1 LLNVYDLRVLPPYL
15 SKLKKKLLRP
25 TREIELETKKISKL
39 VWNYALPAIVGTM
52 VNATY
57 NIVDRVFIGQGVG
70 ALAISGLAVTFPV
83 MNLTA
88 ALGMLVGAGAS
99 SRISINLGKKDPE
112 RAEKILGNSFLL
124 TILLN
129 VVFITLLMV
138 FLEPILMAFGASEE
152 TYPYARDYLQIIL
165 PGNIFVTMTYSFNSM
180 MRASGYPQKAMYTM
194 LIGAALNIIL
204 DPIFIFVFG
213 MGIAGVAWA
222 TIISM
227 FIGMLFVM
235 HHFTRKT
242 TTLRLRKKNMRF
254 EKDILIAIV
263 SIGLSPFF
271 MQVAA
276 SGVAVL
282 MNTSLKNYG
291 GDLAIGAYG
300 ILMSLLMLITMFVIG
315 LNQGLQPIIGYN
327 YGAEI
332 YERVKATF
340 YYGIKIATIVT
351 TLGFLFGVFFPRLFA
366 QAFTSDLQLL
376 DLAENAMRISIL
388 AFPLVGFQVVISGY
402 FQSIGQA
409 KKSIILSLSRQLIF
423 LIPSII
429 ILPRMFGLDGVWAA
443 TPVSDFLASLLAFTF
458 FIRQRK
464 VLKQLISKQRY

>member
-1 LLNVYDLRVLPPYL
+1 M
-15 SKLKKKLLRP
+15 RP
-25 TREIELETKKISKL
+25 AREIELETKKISKL
-39 VWNYALPAIVGTM
+39 VWDYALPAIIGTM

-83 MNLTA
+83 MNLIA

-124 TILLN
+124 TIVLN
-129 VVFITLLMV
+129 LIFITLLMI

-204 DPIFIFVFG
+204 DPIFIFVFD

-222 TIISM
+222 TVISM

-235 HHFTRKT
+235 YHFTRKT
-242 TTLRLRKKNMRF
+242 TTLRLRKKNIRF

-300 ILMSLLMLITMFVIG
+300 ILVSLIMLITMFVIG

-332 YERVKATF
+332 YDRVKAAF
-340 YYGIKIATIVT
+340 YYGVKIATVVT
-351 TLGFLFGVFFPRLFA
+351 TLGFVFGVFFPRVFA
-366 QAFTSDLQLL
+366 RAFTSDPQLL
-376 DLAENAMRISIL
+376 DLAENAMRISIV

-409 KKSIILSLSRQLIF
+409 KKSIILSLSRQIIF

-443 TPVSDFLASLLAFTF
+443 TPFSDFLASLLAFTF

-464 VLKQLISKQRY
+464 VLNQLMNK

>member
-1 LLNVYDLRVLPPYL
+1 MR
-15 SKLKKKLLRP
+15 S
-25 TREIELETKKISKL
+25 TREIELETKKVSKL
-39 VWNYALPAIVGTM
+39 VWDYALPAIIGTM

-57 NIVDRVFIGQGVG
+57 NIIDRVFIGQGVG

-99 SRISINLGKKDPE
+99 SRISINLGKKNHE

-124 TILLN
+124 TVVLN
-129 VVFITLLMV
+129 LVFMTLLMI
-138 FLEPILMAFGASEE
+138 FLEPILMAFGASEQ
-152 TYPYARDYLQIIL
+152 TYPFAKEYLQIIL
-165 PGNIFVTMTYSFNSM
+165 PGNIFVTMTFSFNSM

-194 LIGAALNIIL
+194 LIGAFLNIIL
-204 DPIFIFVFG
+204 DPIFIFVFD
-213 MGIAGVAWA
+213 MGIAGAAWA

-227 FIGMLFVM
+227 FIGMIFVM
-235 HHFTRKT
+235 NHFTSKSS
-242 TTLRLRKKNMRF
+242 TLRLRKKNIRF
-254 EKDILIAIV
+254 EKSILIAIV

-300 ILMSLLMLITMFVIG
+300 ILMSMFMLIIMFVIG

-332 YERVKATF
+332 YSRVKAVF
-340 YYGIKIATIVT
+340 YYGIKIATVVT
-351 TLGFLFGVFFPRLFA
+351 SMGFLLGMFFPRLFA
-366 QAFTSDLQLL
+366 RAFTSDVQLL
-376 DLAENAMRISIL
+376 ALAENALRISII
-388 AFPLVGFQVVISGY
+388 AFPLVGFQIVISGY

-409 KKSIILSLSRQLIF
+409 KKSIILSLSRQIIF
-423 LIPSII
+423 LIPSIL
-429 ILPRMFGLDGVWAA
+429 ILPRLLGLNGVWAA
-443 TPVSDFLASLLAFTF
+443 TPVSDFLASMLAFIF
-458 FIRQRK
+458 FIRQRNI
-464 VLKQLISKQRY
+464 LKSLIRESESKPIF

>member
-1 LLNVYDLRVLPPYL
+1 M
-15 SKLKKKLLRP
+15 RP

-57 NIVDRVFIGQGVG
+57 NIIDRVFIGQGVG

-88 ALGMLVGAGAS
+88 ALGMLDGAGAS

-124 TILLN
+124 TIVLN
-129 VVFITLLMV
+129 LIFITLLMI

-194 LIGAALNIIL
+194 LIGAFLNIIL

-235 HHFTRKT
+235 YHFTRKT
-242 TTLRLRKKNMRF
+242 TTLRLRKKNIRF
-254 EKDILIAIV
+254 EKDILVAII

-332 YERVKATF
+332 YDRVKAAF
-340 YYGIKIATIVT
+340 YYGIKIATVVT
-351 TLGFLFGVFFPRLFA
+351 TLGFLFGVFYPRVFA
-366 QAFTSDLQLL
+366 RAFTSDLQLL
-376 DLAENAMRISIL
+376 DLAENAMRISIV

-429 ILPRMFGLDGVWAA
+429 ILPRFFGLNGVWAA
-443 TPVSDFLASLLAFTF
+443 TPVSDFMAALLAFYF

-464 VLKQLISKQRY
+464 ILKKMISKQRQ

>member
-1 LLNVYDLRVLPPYL
+1 M
-15 SKLKKKLLRP
+15 RP

-39 VWNYALPAIVGTM
+39 VWDYALPAIIGTM

-57 NIVDRVFIGQGVG
+57 NIVDRIFIGQGVG
-70 ALAISGLAVTFPV
+70 SLAISGLAVTFPV
-83 MNLTA
+83 MNLVA

-99 SRISINLGKKDPE
+99 SRISISLGRKDPE

-124 TILLN
+124 TIVLN
-129 VVFITLLMV
+129 LVFITLLMV
-138 FLEPILMAFGASEE
+138 FLEPILMAFGASEQ
-152 TYPYARDYLQIIL
+152 TYPYAKEYLQIIL

-180 MRASGYPQKAMYTM
+180 MRASGYPKKAMYTM
-194 LIGAALNIIL
+194 LIGAVLNIAL

-213 MGIAGVAWA
+213 MGIGGVAWA

-235 HHFTRKT
+235 YHFTRKSSS
-242 TTLRLRKKNMRF
+242 LRLRRKNIRF
-254 EKDILIAIV
+254 EKNILIAIV

-276 SGVAVL
+276 SSVAVL
-282 MNTSLKNYG
+282 MNTSLKSYG

-300 ILMSLLMLITMFVIG
+300 ILLSLFMLIVMFVIG

-332 YERVKATF
+332 YSRVKTAF
-340 YYGIKIATIVT
+340 YYGIKIATVVT
-351 TLGFLFGVFFPRLFA
+351 TIGFLFGMFLPRLFA
-366 QAFTSDLQLL
+366 RAFTSDAQLL
-376 DLAENAMRISIL
+376 ALAENAMQISIV
-388 AFPLVGFQVVISGY
+388 AFPVVGFQIVLSGY

-409 KKSIILSLSRQLIF
+409 KKSIILSLSRQIIF

-429 ILPRMFGLDGVWAA
+429 ILPRIFGLDGVWAA
-443 TPVSDFLASLLAFTF
+443 TPVSDLLAMILAVYF
-458 FIRQRK
+458 FIREKNVFK
-464 VLKQLISKQRY
+464 VLKDSDRG

>member
-1 LLNVYDLRVLPPYL
+1 MRTN
-15 SKLKKKLLRP
+15 
-25 TREIELETKKISKL
+25 REIELENKKINKL
-39 VWNYALPAIVGTM
+39 VWDYALPAIVGTM

-57 NIVDRVFIGQGVG
+57 NIVDRIFIGQGVG

-88 ALGMLVGAGAS
+88 AMGMLVGAGAS
-99 SRISINLGKKDPE
+99 SRISINLGKKDHK
-112 RAEKILGNSFLL
+112 RAERILGNSFVL

-129 VVFITLLMV
+129 AIFITLLMIY
-138 FLEPILMAFGASEE
+138 LEPILMAFGASEE

-165 PGNIFVTMTYSFNSM
+165 PGNIFATMTFSFNSM
-180 MRASGYPQKAMYTM
+180 MRASGYPEKAMYTM
-194 LIGAALNIIL
+194 LIGAILNIIL
-204 DPIFIFVFG
+204 DPIFIFVFD

-227 FIGMLFVM
+227 LIGMLFVM
-235 HHFTRKT
+235 HHFTRKST
-242 TTLRLRKKNMRF
+242 SLRLRKKNMRF
-254 EKDILIAIV
+254 EKEILIAIV

-282 MNTSLKNYG
+282 MNTSLKAYG

-300 ILMSLLMLITMFVIG
+300 ILLSMFMLIIMFVIG

-327 YGAEI
+327 YGAEQ
-332 YERVKATF
+332 YNRVKKTL
-340 YYGIKIATIVT
+340 YYGIKAATVVT
-351 TLGFLFGVFFPRLFA
+351 TSGFLFGIIFPRTFA
-366 QAFTSDLQLL
+366 HAFTSDKQLL

-388 AFPLVGFQVVISGY
+388 SFPLVGFQIVISGY

-409 KKSIILSLSRQLIF
+409 AKSIILSLSRQLIF
-423 LIPSII
+423 LVPSII
-429 ILPRMFGLDGVWAA
+429 LLPPFFGLNGVWAA
-443 TPVSDFLASLLAFTF
+443 TPVSDFLASVLAFLF
-458 FIRQRK
+458 FMRQRK
-464 VLKQLISKQRY
+464 ILTKLINPLSTQK

>member
-1 LLNVYDLRVLPPYL
+1 MR
-15 SKLKKKLLRP
+15 SI
-25 TREIELETKKISKL
+25 REIELETKKVSKL
-39 VWNYALPAIVGTM
+39 VWDYALPAIIGTM

-99 SRISINLGKKDPE
+99 SRISINLGKKDHK

-124 TILLN
+124 TIVLN
-129 VVFITLLMV
+129 LIFITLLMI
-138 FLEPILMAFGASEE
+138 FLEPILMAFGASKE
-152 TYPYARDYLQIIL
+152 TYPFARDYLQIIL

-194 LIGAALNIIL
+194 LIGAFLNIIL

-227 FIGMLFVM
+227 FLGMLFVM
-235 HHFTRKT
+235 HHFTRKSSS
-242 TTLRLRKKNMRF
+242 LRLRKKNIRF
-254 EKDILIAIV
+254 EKSILIAIV

-282 MNTSLKNYG
+282 MNTSLKSYG

-300 ILMSLLMLITMFVIG
+300 ILMSMFMLIIMFVIG

-332 YERVKATF
+332 YSRVRAAF
-340 YYGIKIATIVT
+340 YYGIKIATVVT
-351 TLGFLFGVFFPRLFA
+351 SLGFLLGMFFPRLFA
-366 QAFTSDLQLL
+366 RAFTSDVQLL
-376 DLAENAMRISIL
+376 DLAENALRISIV
-388 AFPLVGFQVVISGY
+388 AFPLVGFQIVISGY

-409 KKSIILSLSRQLIF
+409 KKSIILSLSRQMIF

-429 ILPRMFGLDGVWAA
+429 ILPRLFGLNGVWAA
-443 TPVSDFLASLLAFTF
+443 TPVSDFLAALLALTF
-458 FIRQRK
+458 FLRQRK
-464 VLKQLISKQRY
+464 ILKELVNNERV

>member
-1 LLNVYDLRVLPPYL
+1 M
-15 SKLKKKLLRP
+15 RP

-39 VWNYALPAIVGTM
+39 VWDYALPAIVGTM

-83 MNLTA
+83 MNLIA

-124 TILLN
+124 TIVLN
-129 VVFITLLMV
+129 LVFITLLMI

-152 TYPYARDYLQIIL
+152 TYPFARDYLQIIL

-222 TIISM
+222 TVISM

-235 HHFTRKT
+235 YHFTRKA
-242 TTLRLRKKNMRF
+242 TTLRLRKKNIRF
-254 EKDILIAIV
+254 EKNILIAIV

-300 ILMSLLMLITMFVIG
+300 ILVSLIMLITMFVIG

-332 YERVKATF
+332 YDRVKAAF
-340 YYGIKIATIVT
+340 YYGVKISTVVT
-351 TLGFLFGVFFPRLFA
+351 TLGFVFGVFFPRVFA
-366 QAFTSDLQLL
+366 RAFTSDPQLL
-376 DLAENAMRISIL
+376 DLAENAMRISIV

-409 KKSIILSLSRQLIF
+409 KKSIILSLSRQIIF

-443 TPVSDFLASLLAFTF
+443 TPVSDFLASLLALTF
-458 FIRQRK
+458 FIRQRN
-464 VLKQLISKQRY
+464 VLNELIGRQRK

>member
-1 LLNVYDLRVLPPYL
+1 M
-15 SKLKKKLLRP
+15 RP
-25 TREIELETKKISKL
+25 AREIKLETKKVSKL
-39 VWNYALPAIVGTM
+39 VWDYALPAIIGTM

-57 NIVDRVFIGQGVG
+57 NIVDRIFIGQGVG

-99 SRISINLGKKDPE
+99 SRISINLGKKDHK

-124 TILLN
+124 TIVFNL
-129 VVFITLLMV
+129 VFITLLMV
-138 FLEPILMAFGASEE
+138 YLEPILMAFGASEE

-194 LIGAALNIIL
+194 LIGAVLNMIL

-213 MGIAGVAWA
+213 MGIGGVAWA
-222 TIISM
+222 TVISM
-227 FIGMLFVM
+227 IIGMLFVM
-235 HHFTRKT
+235 HHFTRKSSS
-242 TTLRLRKKNMRF
+242 LRLRKKNIRF
-254 EKDILIAIV
+254 EKDILIAII

-282 MNTSLKNYG
+282 MNTSLKAYG

-300 ILMSLLMLITMFVIG
+300 ILMSLFMLIIMFVIG
-315 LNQGLQPIIGYN
+315 VNQGLQPIIGYN

-332 YERVKATF
+332 YSRVKTAF
-340 YYGIKIATIVT
+340 YYGIKIATVVT
-351 TLGFLFGVFFPRLFA
+351 TLGFLLGMFAPRLFA
-366 QAFTSDLQLL
+366 RAFTSDVQLL
-376 DLAENAMRISIL
+376 DLAENAMRISIV
-388 AFPLVGFQVVISGY
+388 AFPIVGFQIVISGF

-409 KKSIILSLSRQLIF
+409 KKSILLSLSRQIIF

-429 ILPRMFGLDGVWAA
+429 VLPRIFGLNGVWAA
-443 TPVSDFLASLLAFTF
+443 TPVSDFLASVLAAYLFYREIKIF
-458 FIRQRK
+458 RK
-464 VLKQLISKQRY
+464 LEEKSK

>member
-1 LLNVYDLRVLPPYL
+1 M
-15 SKLKKKLLRP
+15 RP
-25 TREIELETKKISKL
+25 TREIEFETKKISKL
-39 VWNYALPAIVGTM
+39 VWDYALPAIIGTM

-57 NIVDRVFIGQGVG
+57 NIVDRIFIGQGVG

-99 SRISINLGKKDPE
+99 SRISISLGKRDHE

-124 TILLN
+124 TIALN
-129 VVFITLLMV
+129 LVFITLLMI

-152 TYPYARDYLQIIL
+152 TYPFARDYLQIIL

-194 LIGAALNIIL
+194 LIGAFLNIIL

-227 FIGMLFVM
+227 FLGMLFVM

-242 TTLRLRKKNMRF
+242 SSLRLKRKNIRF
-254 EKDILIAIV
+254 EKSILIAII

-282 MNTSLKNYG
+282 MNTSLKTYG

-300 ILMSLLMLITMFVIG
+300 ILLSMFMLIIMFVIG

-327 YGAEI
+327 YGAES
-332 YERVKATF
+332 YPRVKATF
-340 YYGIKIATIVT
+340 YYGLKIATVVT
-351 TLGFLFGVFFPRLFA
+351 TAGFLLGIFFPRLFA
-366 QAFTSDLQLL
+366 RAFTSDVQLL
-376 DLAENAMRISIL
+376 DLAENALRISIL
-388 AFPLVGFQVVISGY
+388 AFPLVGFQVVLSGF

-429 ILPRMFGLDGVWAA
+429 ILPRLFGLNGVWAA
-443 TPVSDFLASLLAFTF
+443 TPVSDFMGALLAAYF
-458 FIRQRK
+458 FWRQIK
-464 VLKQLISKQRY
+464 VFRTLEQSNRI

>member
-1 LLNVYDLRVLPPYL
+1 M
-15 SKLKKKLLRP
+15 RP

-39 VWNYALPAIVGTM
+39 VWDYALPAIVGTM

-83 MNLTA
+83 MNLIA

-124 TILLN
+124 TIVLN
-129 VVFITLLMV
+129 LVFITLLMI

-222 TIISM
+222 TVISM
-227 FIGMLFVM
+227 FIGMIFVM
-235 HHFTRKT
+235 YHFTRKT

-300 ILMSLLMLITMFVIG
+300 ILVSLIMLITMFVIG

-327 YGAEI
+327 YGAQI
-332 YERVKATF
+332 YDRVKAAF
-340 YYGIKIATIVT
+340 YYGVKIATVVT
-351 TLGFLFGVFFPRLFA
+351 TLGFVFGVFFPRVFA
-366 QAFTSDLQLL
+366 RAFTSDPQLL
-376 DLAENAMRISIL
+376 DLAENAMRISIV
-388 AFPLVGFQVVISGY
+388 AFPLVGFQVVVSGY

-409 KKSIILSLSRQLIF
+409 KKSIILSLSRQIIF

-443 TPVSDFLASLLAFTF
+443 TPVSDFLASLLALTF
-458 FIRQRK
+458 FIRQRNI
-464 VLKQLISKQRY
+464 LNQLINSRVSNF

>member
-1 LLNVYDLRVLPPYL
+1 
-15 SKLKKKLLRP
+15 
-25 TREIELETKKISKL
+25 
-39 VWNYALPAIVGTM
+39 
-52 VNATY
+52 
-57 NIVDRVFIGQGVG
+57 
-70 ALAISGLAVTFPV
+70 
-83 MNLTA
+83 
-88 ALGMLVGAGAS
+88 
-99 SRISINLGKKDPE
+99 
-112 RAEKILGNSFLL
+112 
-124 TILLN
+124 
-129 VVFITLLMV
+129 
-138 FLEPILMAFGASEE
+138 
-152 TYPYARDYLQIIL
+152 
-165 PGNIFVTMTYSFNSM
+165 MTYSFNSM

-222 TIISM
+222 TVISM

-235 HHFTRKT
+235 YHFTRKT
-242 TTLRLRKKNMRF
+242 TSLRLRRKNIRF
-254 EKDILIAIV
+254 EKNILIAIV

-300 ILMSLLMLITMFVIG
+300 ILVSLIMLITMFVIG

-327 YGAEI
+327 YGAEK
-332 YERVKATF
+332 YDRVKAAF
-340 YYGIKIATIVT
+340 YYGVKIATVVT
-351 TLGFLFGVFFPRLFA
+351 TIGFIFGVFFPRIFA
-366 QAFTSDLQLL
+366 RAFTSDVQLL
-376 DLAENAMRISIL
+376 DLAENAMRISIV
-388 AFPLVGFQVVISGY
+388 AFPFVGFQVVMSGY

-423 LIPSII
+423 LTPSII

-443 TPVSDFLASLLAFTF
+443 TPVSDFLASLLALTF

-464 VLKQLISKQRY
+464 ILNQMISKKGK

>member
-1 LLNVYDLRVLPPYL
+1 M
-15 SKLKKKLLRP
+15 RP
-25 TREIELETKKISKL
+25 TREIELETKKVSKL
-39 VWNYALPAIVGTM
+39 VWDYALPAIIGTM

-99 SRISINLGKKDPE
+99 SRISINLGKKDHK

-129 VVFITLLMV
+129 LVFITLLMI
-138 FLEPILMAFGASEE
+138 FLEPILMAFGASEQ
-152 TYPYARDYLQIIL
+152 TLPYARDYLQIIL

-194 LIGAALNIIL
+194 LIGAFLNMIL
-204 DPIFIFVFG
+204 DPIFIFVFD

-222 TIISM
+222 TVISM
-227 FIGMLFVM
+227 FLGMLFVM
-235 HHFTRKT
+235 HHFTRKSSS
-242 TTLRLRKKNMRF
+242 LRLRKKNLRF

-300 ILMSLLMLITMFVIG
+300 VLMSLLMLISMFVIG

-332 YERVKATF
+332 YDRVKAAF
-340 YYGIKIATIVT
+340 YYGIKIATVVT
-351 TLGFLFGVFFPRLFA
+351 TFGFLFGMFFPRLFA
-366 QAFTSDLQLL
+366 RAFTSDVQLL
-376 DLAENAMRISIL
+376 DLAENAMRISIV
-388 AFPLVGFQVVISGY
+388 AFPLVGFQIVISGY

-409 KKSIILSLSRQLIF
+409 KKSIILSLSRQIIF
-423 LIPSII
+423 LIPSILV
-429 ILPRMFGLDGVWAA
+429 LPGLFGLNGVWAA
-443 TPVSDFLASLLAFTF
+443 TPVSDFLAAILAFTF
-458 FIRQRK
+458 LVRQRK
-464 VLKQLISKQRY
+464 VLKQLIKRQRG

>member
-1 LLNVYDLRVLPPYL
+1 M
-15 SKLKKKLLRP
+15 RP

-39 VWNYALPAIVGTM
+39 VWDYALPAIVGTM

-70 ALAISGLAVTFPV
+70 AIAISGLAVTFPV

-99 SRISINLGKKDPE
+99 SRISINLGKRDHK

-124 TILLN
+124 TIVLN
-129 VVFITLLMV
+129 LVFITLLMV
-138 FLEPILMAFGASEE
+138 FLDPILMAFGASEQ
-152 TYPYARDYLQIIL
+152 TLPYARDYLRIIL

-194 LIGAALNIIL
+194 LIGAVLNIIL
-204 DPIFIFVFG
+204 DPIFIFVFD

-222 TIISM
+222 TVISM
-227 FIGMLFVM
+227 FLGMIFVM
-235 HHFTRKT
+235 HHFTRKSSS
-242 TTLRLRKKNMRF
+242 LRLRKKNIRF

-282 MNTSLKNYG
+282 MNTSLKSYG

-300 ILMSLLMLITMFVIG
+300 IMMSLLMLISMFVIG

-327 YGAEI
+327 YGAEV
-332 YERVKATF
+332 YDRVKAAF
-340 YYGIKIATIVT
+340 YYGVKIATVVT
-351 TLGFLFGVFFPRLFA
+351 TLGFLFGIFFPRMFA
-366 QAFTSDLQLL
+366 QAFTSDVELL
-376 DLAENAMRISIL
+376 DLAENAMRISIV
-388 AFPLVGFQVVISGY
+388 AFPLVGFQIVMSGY

-409 KKSIILSLSRQLIF
+409 KKSIILSLSRQIIF

-429 ILPRMFGLDGVWAA
+429 LLPRLFDLDGVWAA
-443 TPVSDFLASLLAFTF
+443 TPVSDFLASLLALTF

-464 VLKQLISKQRY
+464 VLKQLISRARR

>member
-1 LLNVYDLRVLPPYL
+1 M
-15 SKLKKKLLRP
+15 RP

-39 VWNYALPAIVGTM
+39 VWDYALPAIIGTM

-57 NIVDRVFIGQGVG
+57 NIVDRIFIGQGVG

-99 SRISINLGKKDPE
+99 SRISISLGKRDHE

-124 TILLN
+124 TIALN
-129 VVFITLLMV
+129 LVFITLLMI

-152 TYPYARDYLQIIL
+152 TYPFARDYLQIIL

-194 LIGAALNIIL
+194 LIGAFLNIIL

-227 FIGMLFVM
+227 FLGMLFVM
-235 HHFTRKT
+235 HHFTRKSSS
-242 TTLRLRKKNMRF
+242 LRLKRKNLRF
-254 EKDILIAIV
+254 EKSILIAIV

-282 MNTSLKNYG
+282 MNTSLKTYG

-300 ILMSLLMLITMFVIG
+300 ILLSMFMLIIMFVIG

-327 YGAEI
+327 YGAES
-332 YERVKATF
+332 YPRVKATF
-340 YYGIKIATIVT
+340 FYGIKIATVVT
-351 TLGFLFGVFFPRLFA
+351 TAGFLLGVFFPRLFA
-366 QAFTSDLQLL
+366 RAFTSDVQLL
-376 DLAENAMRISIL
+376 NLAENALRISIL
-388 AFPLVGFQVVISGY
+388 AFPLVGFQVVLSGF

-429 ILPRMFGLDGVWAA
+429 ILPRLFGLNGVWAA
-443 TPVSDFLASLLAFTF
+443 TPVSDFMGALLAAYF
-458 FIRQRK
+458 FWRQIK
-464 VLKQLISKQRY
+464 VFRSLEQSNRI

>member
-1 LLNVYDLRVLPPYL
+1 
-15 SKLKKKLLRP
+15 LRP

>member
-1 LLNVYDLRVLPPYL
+1 
-15 SKLKKKLLRP
+15 
-25 TREIELETKKISKL
+25 
-39 VWNYALPAIVGTM
+39 M

-83 MNLTA
+83 MNLIA

-124 TILLN
+124 TIVLN
-129 VVFITLLMV
+129 LVFITLLMI

-152 TYPYARDYLQIIL
+152 TYPFARDYLQIIL

-222 TIISM
+222 TVISM

-235 HHFTRKT
+235 YHFTRKA
-242 TTLRLRKKNMRF
+242 TTLRLRKKNIRF
-254 EKDILIAIV
+254 EKNILIAIV

-300 ILMSLLMLITMFVIG
+300 ILVSLIMLITMFVIG

-332 YERVKATF
+332 YDRVKAAF
-340 YYGIKIATIVT
+340 YHGVKISTVVT
-351 TLGFLFGVFFPRLFA
+351 TLGFVFGVFFPRVFA
-366 QAFTSDLQLL
+366 RAFTSDPQLL
-376 DLAENAMRISIL
+376 DLAENAMRISIV

-409 KKSIILSLSRQLIF
+409 KKSIILSLSRQIIF

-443 TPVSDFLASLLAFTF
+443 TPVSDFLASLLALTF
-458 FIRQRK
+458 FIRQRN
-464 VLKQLISKQRY
+464 VLNELIGRQRK

>member
-1 LLNVYDLRVLPPYL
+1 M
-15 SKLKKKLLRP
+15 RP
-25 TREIELETKKISKL
+25 TREIELETKKVSKL
-39 VWNYALPAIVGTM
+39 VWDYALPAIIGTM

-57 NIVDRVFIGQGVG
+57 NIVDRIFIGQGVG

-99 SRISINLGKKDPE
+99 SRISINLGKKNPK

-124 TILLN
+124 TIVFNL
-129 VVFITLLMV
+129 VFITLLMI
-138 FLEPILMAFGASEE
+138 FLEPILMSFGASEQ
-152 TYPYARDYLQIIL
+152 TYPFARDYLQIVL

-194 LIGAALNIIL
+194 LIGAFINIVL
-204 DPIFIFVFG
+204 DPIFIFVFD

-222 TIISM
+222 TVISM

-235 HHFTRKT
+235 HHFTRKST
-242 TTLRLRKKNMRF
+242 SLRLRKKNIRF

-282 MNTSLKNYG
+282 MNTSLKANG

-300 ILMSLLMLITMFVIG
+300 ILMSLLMLIIMFVIG

-327 YGAEI
+327 YGAKN
-332 YERVKATF
+332 YSRVKAAF
-340 YYGIKIATIVT
+340 FYGIKIATFVT
-351 TLGFLFGVFFPRLFA
+351 TMGFLLGMFLPRLFA
-366 QAFTSDLQLL
+366 QAFTSDVQLL
-376 DLAENAMRISIL
+376 DLAENAMRITII
-388 AFPLVGFQVVISGY
+388 AFPIVGFQIVISGF

-409 KKSIILSLSRQLIF
+409 KKSIILSLSRQIIF

-429 ILPRMFGLDGVWAA
+429 VLPRLFGLNGVWAA
-443 TPVSDFLASLLAFTF
+443 TPLSDFMASVLAAYF
-458 FIRQRK
+458 FYREIKIFRK
-464 VLKQLISKQRY
+464 LEEKSE

>member
-1 LLNVYDLRVLPPYL
+1 
-15 SKLKKKLLRP
+15 
-25 TREIELETKKISKL
+25 
-39 VWNYALPAIVGTM
+39 
-52 VNATY
+52 
-57 NIVDRVFIGQGVG
+57 
-70 ALAISGLAVTFPV
+70 

-88 ALGMLVGAGAS
+88 ALGMLVGAGAA
-99 SRISINLGKKDPE
+99 SRISISLGKKDHK

-124 TILLN
+124 TIVLN
-129 VVFITLLMV
+129 LIFITLLMI
-138 FLEPILMAFGASEE
+138 FLKPILMAFGASEQ
-152 TYPYARDYLQIIL
+152 TYPFARDYLQIIL

-194 LIGAALNIIL
+194 LIGAVLNMIL

-227 FIGMLFVM
+227 FLGMLFVM
-235 HHFTRKT
+235 HHFTRSSS
-242 TTLRLRKKNMRF
+242 TLRLRKKNMRF
-254 EKDILIAIV
+254 EKSILIAIV

-282 MNTSLKNYG
+282 MNTSLKDYG

-300 ILMSLLMLITMFVIG
+300 ILMSIFMLIIMFVIG

-332 YERVKATF
+332 YSRVRTAF
-340 YYGIKIATIVT
+340 NYGIKIATVVT
-351 TLGFLFGVFFPRLFA
+351 TLGFLLGFFFPRLFA
-366 QAFTSDLQLL
+366 RAFTSDVQLL
-376 DLAENAMRISIL
+376 DLAENAMRISIV
-388 AFPLVGFQVVISGY
+388 AFPLVGFQIVISGY

-409 KKSIILSLSRQLIF
+409 KKSIILSLSRQIIF

-429 ILPRMFGLDGVWAA
+429 ILPRLFGLNGVWAA
-443 TPVSDFLASLLAFTF
+443 TPLSDFLAAALALIF
-458 FIRQRK
+458 FLRQRK
-464 VLKQLISKQRY
+464 VLQQLIDKRTV

>member
-1 LLNVYDLRVLPPYL
+1 MRT
-15 SKLKKKLLRP
+15 
-25 TREIELETKKISKL
+25 TREIELETKKVSKL
-39 VWNYALPAIVGTM
+39 VWDYAFPAIIGTM

-57 NIVDRVFIGQGVG
+57 NIIDRVFIGQGVG

-99 SRISINLGKKDPE
+99 SRISINLGKKNHE

-124 TILLN
+124 TVVLN
-129 VVFITLLMV
+129 LVFMTLLMV
-138 FLEPILMAFGASEE
+138 FLEPILMAFGASEQ
-152 TYPYARDYLQIIL
+152 TYPYAKEYLQIIL
-165 PGNIFVTMTYSFNSM
+165 PGNIFVTMTFSFNSM

-194 LIGAALNIIL
+194 LIGAFLNIIL
-204 DPIFIFVFG
+204 DPIFIFVFD
-213 MGIAGVAWA
+213 MGIAGAAWA

-235 HHFTRKT
+235 NHFTSKT
-242 TTLRLRKKNMRF
+242 STLRLRKKNIRF
-254 EKDILIAIV
+254 EKSILIAIV

-282 MNTSLKNYG
+282 MNTSLKSHG
-291 GDLAIGAYG
+291 GDLAVGAYG
-300 ILMSLLMLITMFVIG
+300 ILMSMFMLIIMFVIG

-332 YERVKATF
+332 YSRVKAAF
-340 YYGIKIATIVT
+340 YHGIKIATIVT
-351 TLGFLFGVFFPRLFA
+351 TMGFLLGMFFPRLFA
-366 QAFTSDLQLL
+366 RAFTSDLQLL
-376 DLAENAMRISIL
+376 DLAENALRISII
-388 AFPLVGFQVVISGY
+388 AFPLVGFQIVISGY

-409 KKSIILSLSRQLIF
+409 KKSIILSLSRQIIF
-423 LIPSII
+423 LIPSIL
-429 ILPRMFGLDGVWAA
+429 ILPRLLGLNGVWAA
-443 TPVSDFLASLLAFTF
+443 TPVSDFLASMLAFIF
-458 FIRQRK
+458 FIRQRRI
-464 VLKQLISKQRY
+464 LKTLIEKE

>member
-1 LLNVYDLRVLPPYL
+1 M
-15 SKLKKKLLRP
+15 RP
-25 TREIELETKKISKL
+25 AREIELETKKISKL
-39 VWNYALPAIVGTM
+39 VWRYALPAIVGTM

-124 TILLN
+124 TIVLN
-129 VVFITLLMV
+129 LIFITLLMI

-194 LIGAALNIIL
+194 LIGAALNMIL

-222 TIISM
+222 TVISM
-227 FIGMLFVM
+227 FIGMIFVM
-235 HHFTRKT
+235 YHFTRKT
-242 TTLRLRKKNMRF
+242 TTLRLRKKNIRF
-254 EKDILIAIV
+254 ERDILIAIV

-300 ILMSLLMLITMFVIG
+300 ILLSLFMLITMFVIG

-327 YGAEI
+327 YGAQI
-332 YERVKATF
+332 YDRVKAAF
-340 YYGIKIATIVT
+340 YYGVKIATVVT
-351 TLGFLFGVFFPRLFA
+351 TLGFLFGVFFPRIFA
-366 QAFTSDLQLL
+366 RAFTSDAQLL
-376 DLAENAMRISIL
+376 DLAENAMRISIV

-443 TPVSDFLASLLAFTF
+443 TPVSDFLASLLALTF
-458 FIRQRK
+458 FIRQRNI
-464 VLKQLISKQRY
+464 LNQMISNQRT

>member
-1 LLNVYDLRVLPPYL
+1 M
-15 SKLKKKLLRP
+15 RP
-25 TREIELETKKISKL
+25 VREIELETKKISKL
-39 VWNYALPAIVGTM
+39 VWDYALPAIIGTM

-57 NIVDRVFIGQGVG
+57 NIIDRIFIGQGVG

-83 MNLTA
+83 MNITA
-88 ALGMLVGAGAS
+88 ASGMLVGAGAS
-99 SRISINLGKKDPE
+99 SRISINLGKKDHK

-124 TILLN
+124 TIVLN
-129 VVFITLLMV
+129 LVFITLLMV
-138 FLEPILMAFGASEE
+138 FLEPILMAFGASEQ
-152 TYPYARDYLQIIL
+152 TFPYAKEYLQIIL
-165 PGNIFVTMTYSFNSM
+165 PGNIFVTMTFSFNSM
-180 MRASGYPQKAMYTM
+180 MRASGYPKKAMYTM
-194 LIGAALNIIL
+194 LIGAVLNVIL

-235 HHFTRKT
+235 HHFTRRNSS
-242 TTLRLRKKNMRF
+242 LRLRKKNLRF
-254 EKDILIAIV
+254 ERDILIAIV

-300 ILMSLLMLITMFVIG
+300 ILLSLVMLISMFVIG
-315 LNQGLQPIIGYN
+315 VNQGLQPIIGYN
-327 YGAEI
+327 YGAEV
-332 YERVKATF
+332 YDRVKIAF
-340 YYGIKIATIVT
+340 FYGIKIATVVT
-351 TLGFLFGVFFPRLFA
+351 TLGFLFGMFFPRMFA
-366 QAFTSDLQLL
+366 SAFTADVQLL
-376 DLAENAMRISIL
+376 DLAENAMRISL
-388 AFPLVGFQVVISGY
+388 VTFPLVGFQIVMSGY

-409 KKSIILSLSRQLIF
+409 KKSITLSLSRQIIF

-429 ILPRMFGLDGVWAA
+429 ILPRIFGLNGVWAA
-443 TPVSDFLASLLAFTF
+443 TPVSDFLASILAATF
-458 FIRQRK
+458 FFRQIK
-464 VLKQLISKQRY
+464 VLKELENRKRV

>member
-1 LLNVYDLRVLPPYL
+1 MN
-15 SKLKKKLLRP
+15 S
-25 TREIELETKKISKL
+25 TREIKLETKEISGL
-39 VWNYALPAIVGTM
+39 VWDYALPAIVGTM

-57 NIVDRVFIGQGVG
+57 NIIDRVFIGQGVG
-70 ALAISGLAVTFPV
+70 SLAISGLAVTFPV

-88 ALGMLVGAGAS
+88 ALGMLVGAGAA
-99 SRISINLGKKDPE
+99 SRISINLGKKDYI
-112 RAEKILGNSFLL
+112 RAEKILGTSLLL
-124 TILLN
+124 TLLFN
-129 VVFITLLMV
+129 IFFITFMMI
-138 FLEPILMAFGASEE
+138 FLDPILMAFGASKD
-152 TYPYARDYLQIIL
+152 TLPFARDYLRIIL
-165 PGNIFVTMTYSFNSM
+165 PGNIFITMTYSFNNM

-194 LIGAALNIIL
+194 LIGAVLNIIL

-227 FIGMLFVM
+227 FLGMLFVM
-235 HHFTRKT
+235 HHFTSKKSA
-242 TTLRLRKKNMRF
+242 LRLRKKYIRF
-254 EKDILIAIV
+254 EKEIIIAIV

-282 MNTSLKNYG
+282 MNTSLKTYG

-300 ILMSLLMLITMFVIG
+300 ILMSLFMLIIMFAIG

-332 YERVKATF
+332 YERVKLAL
-340 YYGIKIATIVT
+340 YYGIKIATVVT
-351 TLGFLFGVFFPRLFA
+351 TVGFLFGMFFPRVFS
-366 QAFTSDLQLL
+366 QAFTSDPELL
-376 DLAENAMRISIL
+376 DLAENAMRISIV
-388 AFPLVGFQVVISGY
+388 AFPFVGFQIVISGY

-429 ILPRMFGLDGVWAA
+429 VLPRIFGLNGVWSA
-443 TPVSDFLASLLAFTF
+443 TPVSDFLAFILALIF
-458 FIRQRK
+458 FIRQRRI
-464 VLKQLISKQRY
+464 LTRLINKQ

>member
-1 LLNVYDLRVLPPYL
+1 M
-15 SKLKKKLLRP
+15 RP

>member
-1 LLNVYDLRVLPPYL
+1 M
-15 SKLKKKLLRP
+15 RP

-39 VWNYALPAIVGTM
+39 VWDYALPAIVGTM

-83 MNLTA
+83 MNLIA

-124 TILLN
+124 TIVLN
-129 VVFITLLMV
+129 LVFITLLMI

-152 TYPYARDYLQIIL
+152 TYPFARDYLQIIL

-222 TIISM
+222 TVISM

-235 HHFTRKT
+235 YHFTRKA
-242 TTLRLRKKNMRF
+242 TTLRLRKKNIRF
-254 EKDILIAIV
+254 EKNILIAIV

-300 ILMSLLMLITMFVIG
+300 ILVSLIMLITMFVIG

-332 YERVKATF
+332 YDRVKAAF
-340 YYGIKIATIVT
+340 YHGVKISTVVT
-351 TLGFLFGVFFPRLFA
+351 TLGFVFGVFFPRVFA
-366 QAFTSDLQLL
+366 RAFTSDPQLL
-376 DLAENAMRISIL
+376 DLAENAMRISIV

-409 KKSIILSLSRQLIF
+409 KKSIILSLSRQIIF

-443 TPVSDFLASLLAFTF
+443 TPVSDFLASLLALTF
-458 FIRQRK
+458 FIRQRN
-464 VLKQLISKQRY
+464 VLNELIGRQRK

>member
-1 LLNVYDLRVLPPYL
+1 M
-15 SKLKKKLLRP
+15 RP

-39 VWNYALPAIVGTM
+39 VWDYALPAIVGTM

-83 MNLTA
+83 MNLVA

-99 SRISINLGKKDPE
+99 SRISINLGKRDPE

-124 TILLN
+124 TIVLN
-129 VVFITLLMV
+129 LIFITLLMI

-222 TIISM
+222 TVISM

-235 HHFTRKT
+235 YHFTRKT
-242 TTLRLRKKNMRF
+242 TTLRLRKKNIRF

-291 GDLAIGAYG
+291 GDLAIGE
-300 ILMSLLMLITMFVIG
+300 IG
-315 LNQGLQPIIGYN
+315 R
-327 YGAEI
+327 AH
-332 YERVKATF
+332 V
-340 YYGIKIATIVT
+340 
-351 TLGFLFGVFFPRLFA
+351 
-366 QAFTSDLQLL
+366 
-376 DLAENAMRISIL
+376 
-388 AFPLVGFQVVISGY
+388 
-402 FQSIGQA
+402 
-409 KKSIILSLSRQLIF
+409 
-423 LIPSII
+423 
-429 ILPRMFGLDGVWAA
+429 
-443 TPVSDFLASLLAFTF
+443 
-458 FIRQRK
+458 
-464 VLKQLISKQRY
+464 